1 MLPRLFTAVLA
12 LLLFAAPTIAESKP
26 IVLQLW
32 PGKPPGEDKP
42 LEKEYDLTK
51 PGDRTIAGK
60 PVIRLTNVSVPTLT
74 VYAAA
79 ADRHTGAAVII
90 CPGGGHRVLAWDL
103 EGTEVAEWFAARGV
117 TAVVLK
123 YRVPARD
130 PKVRYRAA
138 VQDAQR
144 AVSFVRSK
152 ASEWKLD
159 PLRIG
164 ILGFSAG
171 GETAGLT
178 ALFDQRLYEPADAID
193 RFSCRPDFAA
203 LIYPGGLTDKEG
215 GKLYAHVKVTPGTPP
230 FFFAHAGDDNVSA
243 ENSVL
248 LYLELKRAKVAAELH
263 VYASGGHGFGLRPTE
278 HPCTT
283 WPERCEAW
291 LKSLGMLKR

>member
-1 MLPRLFTAVLA
+1 MPRIHFALA
-12 LLLFAAPTIAESKP
+12 GVLLLASSAFAESKP
-26 IVLQLW
+26 LVLQLW

-42 LEKEYDLTK
+42 LGPEHDMTK
-51 PGDRTIAGK
+51 PTDRQIAGK
-60 PVIRLTNVSVPTLT
+60 PVIRLTDVSTPTLT

-79 ADRHTGAAVII
+79 SGKHTGAAVII

-103 EGTEVAEWFAARGV
+103 EGTEVAEWFAERGV
-117 TAVVLK
+117 TAIVLK

-130 PKVRYRAA
+130 PNQRYRAA

-152 ASEWKLD
+152 ASDWKLD
-159 PLRIG
+159 PNRIG
-164 ILGFSAG
+164 LLGFSAG

-178 ALFDQRLYEPADAID
+178 ALFDQRLYEAADAID
-193 RFSCRPDFAA
+193 KVSHRPNFAA
-203 LIYPGGLTDKEG
+203 LIYPGGLADKG
-215 GKLYAHVKVTPGTPP
+215 NDKLREHVKVTSGTPP

-248 LYLELKRAKVAAELH
+248 LYLALKQAKVPAELH
-263 VYASGGHGFGLRPTE
+263 VFAAGGHGFGLRPTE
-278 HPCTT
+278 QPVTA

-291 LKSLGMLKR
+291 LKQMGMLKSR